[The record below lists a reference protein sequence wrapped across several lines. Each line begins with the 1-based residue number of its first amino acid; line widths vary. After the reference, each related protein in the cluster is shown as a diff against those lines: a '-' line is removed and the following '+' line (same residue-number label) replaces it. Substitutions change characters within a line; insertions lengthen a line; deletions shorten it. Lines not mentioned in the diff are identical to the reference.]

1 MKLKN
6 TLKNLIKKNAFV
18 QRIYRGIFSV
28 FFRFVGLFVK
38 TNNIVLFSSA
48 SGLSYGDSPKT
59 LYEAIVKDPFFSKY
73 VFYWAFEKPNSYQI
87 KDAKIIKID
96 SFKYFIVALKSKV
109 WITSVNI
116 ERGLHFKKKKTIYIN
131 TWHGTG
137 PKYSGN
143 KVAGRK
149 DYDFSNVDIMCVD
162 GWYLK
167 KIMVEDHKAL
177 PEKCFVYG
185 RPREDFL
192 LNYAQEDINSI
203 KKELNLPL
211 DKKILLMA
219 PTWRETEKS
228 QMLFENSVMKFIQL
242 FRESLQS
249 DYLVLFRSHVF
260 SSPEK
265 KVIFDDF
272 FIDATGIN
280 DINKLYLISDILVSD
295 YSSVFFD
302 FGLLKKPMF
311 CYAPDYNEY
320 IIERGMYI
328 DLKKEFPGGV
338 YENEEKLV
346 NDIKN
351 MHEIEITTKCTQFI
365 SKYIDRPANSTTL
378 VLNHLKSLLEMEKK
392 L

>member
-1 MKLKN
+1 MKLKK
-6 TLKNLIKKNAFV
+6 TLKNLIKKNAFL
-18 QRIYRGIFSV
+18 QRLYRGLFSV
-28 FFRFVGLFVK
+28 FFKLIGLVVK
-38 TNNIVLFSSA
+38 TKNIILFSSA
-48 SGLSYGDSPKT
+48 SGLSYGDSPKA
-59 LYEAIVKDPFFSKY
+59 LFEAIVKDPFFSKF
-73 VFYWAFEKPNSYQI
+73 VFYWAFEKPTSYQI
-87 KDAKIIKID
+87 QGAKTVKID
-96 SFKYFIVALKSKV
+96 SFKYFILALKSKV

-149 DYDFSNVDIMCVD
+149 DYDFSSVDIMCVD

-192 LNYAQEDINSI
+192 LNYSNKNINSI

-211 DKKILLMA
+211 DKKILLLA
-219 PTWRETEKS
+219 PTWRETDKS
-228 QMLFENSVMKFIQL
+228 QLLFENRVMRFVHL
-242 FRESLQS
+242 FRESLES
-249 DYLVLFRSHVF
+249 DYLVLFRSHIF

-265 KVIFDDF
+265 NVVFDDF
-272 FIDATGIN
+272 FIDATQIN
-280 DINKLYLISDILVSD
+280 DINKLYLISDVLVSD

-311 CYAPDYNEY
+311 CYAPDYDEY
-320 IIERGMYI
+320 ILERGMYI

-351 MHEIEITTKCTQFI
+351 MNENEITAKSSHFI
-365 SKYIDRPANSTTL
+365 SKYIDRPINSTML
-378 VLNHLKSLLEMEKK
+378 VINHLKSLLEMEKK